1 MMDVKLDEEQVET
14 LAEKTVPLKA
24 VQ

>member
-1 MMDVKLDEEQVET
+1 MDVKLDEEQVET